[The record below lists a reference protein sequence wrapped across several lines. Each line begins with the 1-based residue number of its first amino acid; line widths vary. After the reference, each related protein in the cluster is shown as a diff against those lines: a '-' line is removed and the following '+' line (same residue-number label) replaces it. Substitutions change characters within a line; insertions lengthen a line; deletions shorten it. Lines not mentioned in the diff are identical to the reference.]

1 MPGLLDL
8 QLKIEKYFEFLKTD
22 FGFKGPF
29 YWNLAYEQEYTFIN
43 GQYYLNIGFDGGFF
57 VSVGKTNELIPDL
70 STGKMTLKDVKYK
83 ERKSIE
89 LFNLLSEKEKI
100 DLKNIKNPS
109 DELHF
114 WSKIVKAN
122 SEILQGNWFKFS
134 IKYKL
139 KKYFSKLLFR

>member
-1 MPGLLDL
+1 MSGLLDL

-22 FGFKGPF
+22 FGFEGPF

-57 VSVGKTNELIPDL
+57 VSVGKTNKLIPGL
-70 STGKMTLKDVKYK
+70 STGKVTLKDVKYK

-89 LFNLLSEKEKI
+89 LFDILSEKEKI
-100 DLKNIKNPS
+100 DFKNIKNPS

-114 WSKIVKAN
+114 WSKIVRAN
-122 SEILQGNWFKFS
+122 SEILQGDWYKFS
-134 IKYKL
+134 IKYKI

>member
-43 GQYYLNIGFDGGFF
+43 GQNYLNIGFDGGFF
-57 VSVGKTNELIPDL
+57 VSVGRTNELIPDL
-70 STGKMTLKDVKYK
+70 STGKMTLKDVKYN

-89 LFNLLSEKEKI
+89 LFDLLSEKEKI

-114 WSKIVKAN
+114 WSEIVKAN
-122 SEILQGNWFKFS
+122 SEILQGDWYKFS